1 MNKDNAHDFIP
12 LLQALGDG
20 LTIQEDY
27 FGEWSDLSDEISFS
41 MKPEFYRIK
50 PEPRTFKMWLYSST
64 GRMYPLVDEIATGE
78 TGDWEH
84 ITVREVLK

>member
-1 MNKDNAHDFIP
+1 MNKENAHDFIP

-20 LTIQEDY
+20 KVIQEDY

-50 PEPRTFKMWLYSST
+50 REPRTFKLYIIDT
-64 GRMYPLVDEIATGE
+64 ANGE
-78 TGDWEH
+78 TVMTTHPTFDSRWKQ
-84 ITVREVLK
+84 ITVQEVAE

>member
-50 PEPRTFKMWLYSST
+50 PEPRTF
-64 GRMYPLVDEIATGE
+64 EIIRCKLSCGSIYNEATWDGSNP
-78 TGDWEH
+78 DIWER
-84 ITVREVLK
+84 ITVQEVLQ